1 MAKKRE
7 GASGMGEG
15 PVFVYASVC
24 EFVYPEPLSAGQRG
38 WLHWSSWNPPQ
49 LRTIMTRELVARNE
63 EYCLDV
69 GLGYSE
75 DVTFTMEIALSA

>member
-24 EFVYPEPLSAGQRG
+24 EFVYPEPLSAGQRVR
-38 WLHWSSWNPPQ
+38 LHWSSWNLTQ
-49 LRTIMTRELVARNE
+49 LGTIMNRELVTWNE
-63 EYCLDV
+63 ER
-69 GLGYSE
+69 E
-75 DVTFTMEIALSA
+75 

>member
-1 MAKKRE
+1 
-7 GASGMGEG
+7 MGEG

-38 WLHWSSWNPPQ
+38 WLHWSSWNPLQ
-49 LRTIMTRELVARNE
+49 LRTIMTRELVAWNK
-63 EYCLDV
+63 EYCLGV
-69 GLGYSE
+69 NAGFGYSE